1 MLDKIK
7 EKFEAYWTGE
17 FANELKLRHLVQD
30 ITLLEKGPEPPDARY
45 EVTDEAGKKY
55 RTWLEITGVYLSK
68 DYATEAWQ
76 SARGKAVEPGHL
88 RNLKWNSSLE
98 ERTKRHIVQRV
109 TIQSDCTIA
118 QRARLAIC
126 KKLKKTNY
134 ENLRT
139 TDGPG
144 HLLLVVPSDAYPLF
158 DSSTVAE
165 IQSRLPLEKLNDQDF
180 FKSAWAAGS
189 RYGIEPIWPAPQL
202 REIED
207 NPNDDEEFKRGW
219 DELDLASAKGQ

>member
-1 MLDKIK
+1 MPDKIK
-7 EKFEAYWTGE
+7 EDFEEYWGGKFAH
-17 FANELKLRHLVQD
+17 ELKRRRLVHE

-55 RTWLEITGVYLSK
+55 RTWLEITGVYLSE

-76 SARGKAVEPGHL
+76 SARGKAVAPSHL
-88 RNLKWNSSLE
+88 RNLEWNSNLD
-98 ERTKRHIVQRV
+98 ERTRRNIVQRV

-118 QRARLAIC
+118 QEARQAIC

-158 DSSTVAE
+158 DPSTVAE

-180 FKSAWAAGS
+180 FKSVWVAGS
-189 RYGIEPIWPAPQL
+189 RYGIEPIWPAPQP
-202 REIED
+202 RETED

-219 DELDLASAKGQ
+219 DELDLASAKGK